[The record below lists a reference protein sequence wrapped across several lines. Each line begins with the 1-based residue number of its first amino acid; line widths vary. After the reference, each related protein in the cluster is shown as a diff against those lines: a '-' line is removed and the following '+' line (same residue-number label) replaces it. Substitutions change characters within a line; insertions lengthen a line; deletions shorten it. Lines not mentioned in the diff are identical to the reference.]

1 MVVVG
6 IHIGSVF
13 EVVHVEAVDVFL
25 CNLATRG
32 SLLVA
37 VDGTLVVLDL
47 VKSVGLNGLLV
58 VLDFVKSVGL
68 VVSEAVC
75 LYVSGR
81 AVGLW
86 LVFFRLRDV
95 SLRPLRIGGGVCRV
109 VGTLNPELVDRGW
122 KTVRLDLV
130 E

>member
-68 VVSEAVC
+68 VVAEAVC
-75 LYVSGR
+75 LYVLER

-86 LVFFRLRDV
+86 LVFYWL
-95 SLRPLRIGGGVCRV
+95 RV
-109 VGTLNPELVDRGW
+109 VSS
-122 KTVRLDLV
+122 
-130 E
+130 

>member
-13 EVVHVEAVDVFL
+13 VVVHVEAVDVFL

-32 SLLVA
+32 SSLVA

-68 VVSEAVC
+68 VVAEAVC
-75 LYVSGR
+75 LYVLER

-86 LVFFRLRDV
+86 LVFYCMRFV
-95 SLRPLRIGGGVCRV
+95 FC
-109 VGTLNPELVDRGW
+109 
-122 KTVRLDLV
+122 
-130 E
+130 

>member
-32 SLLVA
+32 SSLVA
-37 VDGTLVVLDL
+37 VDGTMVASMGLYGSMVVLDL

-58 VLDFVKSVGL
+58 VLDLVKSVGL
-68 VVSEAVC
+68 VVAEAVC
-75 LYVSGR
+75 LYVLER

-86 LVFFRLRDV
+86 LVFYRLQFV
-95 SLRPLRIGGGVCRV
+95 SL
-109 VGTLNPELVDRGW
+109 
-122 KTVRLDLV
+122 
-130 E
+130 

>member
-32 SLLVA
+32 SFLVA

-47 VKSVGLNGLLV
+47 VKLVGLAV
-58 VLDFVKSVGL
+58 A
-68 VVSEAVC
+68 EAVC
-75 LYVSGR
+75 LYVLGK
-81 AVGLW
+81 AVGL
-86 LVFFRLRDV
+86 
-95 SLRPLRIGGGVCRV
+95 
-109 VGTLNPELVDRGW
+109 
-122 KTVRLDLV
+122 
-130 E
+130 